1 MDKKE
6 NVTIKE
12 KTLRDIKTL
21 VKEDDY
27 LKSIKV
33 GYFWNNNCIEHESD
47 GDRNKNLSI
56 RE

>member
-21 VKEDDY
+21 VKKDDY

-33 GYFWNNNCIEHESD
+33 GYFWNNNYIEHESD

>member
-33 GYFWNNNCIEHESD
+33 GYFWNNNYIEHKSD